1 MRWSLCCV
9 LFSFLLI
16 HYFLFPITSVISLPS
31 LIQKVHLKCIYFC
44 ILKLNSKLTF
54 VIRLLFVSHVIPV
67 ETCCWNLNDRLI
79 KLHFSVFNVGG
90 LNICTSWPCYS
101 FTDFFF
107 PTFLCVFSFSFL
119 CFHFLCYFFYI
130 CWKGVDGGGSM
141 RRCAENYGLVRH
153 RINIFLFDVNN
164 FLNIIPKIQVWK
176 KNVGNSFKKLHKSRK

>member
-31 LIQKVHLKCIYFC
+31 LIQKVHLKCIYLC

-54 VIRLLFVSHVIPV
+54 VILLLFASHVIPV
-67 ETCCWNLNDRLI
+67 VETWMIGWLNCISQFLMWVGLI
-79 KLHFSVFNVGG
+79 FAL
-90 LNICTSWPCYS
+90 LDLAILLQI
-101 FTDFFF
+101 FFF
-107 PTFLCVFSFSFL
+107 PHFCV
-119 CFHFLCYFFYI
+119 CFHFLFYVFIFYVIFFYI

-153 RINIFLFDVNN
+153 RINFFI
-164 FLNIIPKIQVWK
+164 WC
-176 KNVGNSFKKLHKSRK
+176 